1 MTTLNRILAVGAA
14 GKFAGLVVPELVK
27 RGAIVRG
34 LVRNPEKAEEARAN
48 GVTEIAIG
56 DLSDRAAIESALQGV
71 DGVFYLAPAF
81 LQDEAQVGMQLVE
94 AAKAAGVR
102 RFLFSGAIHPVI
114 SQLANHNGK
123 PAVEEALIRSGMQYT
138 LLQPGVFYQNMA
150 PALPVA
156 AEHGVF
162 AEPFSSTSTLGRVD
176 YRDVAEVAALALT
189 GDALAYGTFELT
201 AGENTD
207 RDHVVRIMGE
217 VLGREVKS
225 VTPTFEQWAAMV
237 HLPDAARPTQMLRAM
252 YAYYDRHGLQGNS
265 LTLRAILGREP
276 RSLKAYFT
284 ELAQD
289 QSLANS
295 R

>member
-1 MTTLNRILAVGAA
+1 MNSSNRILAIGAA
-14 GKFAGLVVPELVK
+14 GKFAGMVVPELVK

-48 GVTEIAIG
+48 GATEIAFG
-56 DLSDRAAIESALQGV
+56 DLSDRAAIEAALEGV

-81 LQDEAQVGMQLVE
+81 LQDEAQVGVQMVE

-102 RFLFSGAIHPVI
+102 RFVFSGAIHPVI

-138 LLQPGVFYQNMA
+138 LLQPGVFYQNME
-150 PALPVA
+150 PAFPVA

-162 AEPFSSTSTLGRVD
+162 AEPFSTLSTLARVD
-176 YRDVAEVAALALT
+176 YRDVAEVAARALT
-189 GDALAYGTFELT
+189 DDTLAYGTFELT
-201 AGENTD
+201 AGANSN
-207 RDHVVRIMGE
+207 RDEVVRLMGE
-217 VLGREVKS
+217 ALGREVKS
-225 VTPTFEQWAAMV
+225 ATPTFEQWAAMV
-237 HLPDAARPTQMLRAM
+237 HLPDAPRPTQMLRAM
-252 YAYYDRHGLQGNS
+252 YAYYDQHGLQGNS

-276 RSLKAYFT
+276 RSLKDYFT
-284 ELAQD
+284 ELAQAHVA
-289 QSLANS
+289 Q